1 MDQPPV
7 VALEP
12 APARDETLWSAL
24 VLVVFG
30 LLAWV
35 SRLPWVFAGGPL
47 LIFIGTLA
55 RTRLGYGLSPSGLV
69 VRTLAGSRV
78 IPRERLHRVEYVELG
93 GGLRLLATYFPGYAV
108 GLFYLSGLGRQRLIA
123 STDRGEAIRVHLV
136 TGSSFII
143 TPRDPLDALAAFD
156 GLGIPVEGPR
166 WVVREVR
173 RRRRNRGSS

>member
-1 MDQPPV
+1 MDRAPIV
-7 VALEP
+7 VLEP

-30 LLAWV
+30 LLAWL

-55 RTRLGYGLSPSGLV
+55 RTRLGYYLTPSGLV

-78 IPRERLHRVEYVELG
+78 IPRERLRRVEYLELG
-93 GGLRLLATYFPGYAV
+93 GGLRLVASYFPGYAV

-123 STDRGEAIRVHLV
+123 STDRGEAIRVHLES
-136 TGSSFII
+136 GGSFII
-143 TPRDPLDALAAFD
+143 TPRDPLGALAAFD
-156 GLGIPVEGPR
+156 RLGIPVEGPR
-166 WVVREVR
+166 WVLREVR
-173 RRRRNRGSS
+173 RRRNHGSS